1 MNGEYSIK
9 DLEQLSGIKAHTIRM
24 WEKRY
29 DIIRPTRTDSNY
41 RCYCDTELK
50 KLLNIAVLN
59 NNGYKISHIAKL
71 TQEDINNALIRVA
84 ETDNRYQTQIDSLVI
99 AMVELDRNKFERIFS
114 HNILKFGFEDTF
126 LHIIYPLLV
135 KIGVMWQTS
144 EIDPCQEHFLSN
156 LIRQKLIVAIDG
168 QYNPKEEYPYTFM
181 LFLPEGELHELG
193 LLFHTYMVKKY
204 GFKTIYLGQSVPY
217 NDLVK
222 VHERHKPD
230 YLLTAFVTPC
240 SDERM
245 TRYLTNL
252 SKDCPGANI
261 YITGSQAC
269 SCAQHIPE
277 NVKILRTADDF
288 KAEMQRLREGPSGK
302 TA

>member
-1 MNGEYSIK
+1 MTGEYSIK
-9 DLEQLSGIKAHTIRM
+9 DLEQLSGIKAHTIRI

-29 DIIRPTRTDSNY
+29 NIIHPKRTDSNY
-41 RCYCDTELK
+41 RYYCDTELK

-71 TQEDINNALIRVA
+71 SQEDINQALIRVA

-99 AMVELDRNKFERIFS
+99 AMVELDRNKFEKIFN

-126 LHIIYPLLV
+126 LHIIYPLLIKV
-135 KIGVMWQTS
+135 GVMWQTS

-168 QYNPKEEYPYTFM
+168 QYDPQAKYHKTFM

-204 GFKTIYLGQSVPY
+204 GFRTVYLGQSVPY

-222 VHERHKPD
+222 VYERHKPE
-230 YLLTAFVTPC
+230 YLLTAFITPC
-240 SDERM
+240 GSEKM
-245 TRYLTNL
+245 TGYLTDL
-252 SKDCPGANI
+252 SKECPETTI

-269 SCAQHIPE
+269 QCAQHLPK
-277 NVKILRTADDF
+277 NVKVLRTADDF
-288 KAEMQRLREGPSGK
+288 KAEMKNIGAKPQAER
-302 TA
+302 T

>member
-1 MNGEYSIK
+1 MTGEYSIK

-29 DIIRPTRTDSNY
+29 NIISPTRTDSNY

-59 NNGYKISHIAKL
+59 NSGYKISHIAKL
-71 TQEDINNALIRVA
+71 SKEEINTALIKVA
-84 ETDNRYQTQIDSLVI
+84 ESDTRYQTQIDSLVI
-99 AMVELDRNKFERIFS
+99 AMVELDRNKFERIFA

-126 LHIIYPLLV
+126 LHIIYPLLI

-168 QYNPKEEYPYTFM
+168 QYNPQAEYQHTFM

-222 VHERHKPD
+222 IYKRHKPD
-230 YLLTAFVTPC
+230 FLLTAFVTPC
-240 SDERM
+240 GSEKM
-245 TRYLTNL
+245 TTYLTNL
-252 SKDCPGANI
+252 SQDCPNAAI

-269 SCAQHIPE
+269 QCEQGLPK
-277 NVKILRTADDF
+277 NVSILRTAESF
-288 KAEMQRLREGPSGK
+288 KAEMERLRGGKLSK